1 MRHHTAGP
9 PPDGQAAVDLE
20 RPTGHPRLRHE
31 VNSATPRR
39 RLVWARMAMAL
50 VMMAQIAVGVI
61 APIVHARAES
71 SIGTHVETQGADQH
85 YIHDE
90 GRCAVCAAHHVSAVV
105 APLPPSLPLWRSRVT
120 VPRLVSEEPA
130 QRERHALAVP
140 RAPPTM
146 ARIV

>member
-1 MRHHTAGP
+1 M
-9 PPDGQAAVDLE
+9 AV
-20 RPTGHPRLRHE
+20 
-31 VNSATPRR
+31 
-39 RLVWARMAMAL
+39 

-90 GRCAVCAAHHVSAVV
+90 GRCAVCAAHHVAAVV
-105 APLPPSLPLWRSRVT
+105 APLPPSLPLSRRHAAT
-120 VPRLVSEEPA
+120 PRPVSEVPVR
-130 QRERHALAVP
+130 RERHTPTVP
-140 RAPPTM
+140 RAPPAV